1 MQPTHASF
9 VSLRT
14 RQAQASAANGLL
26 CIDSTS
32 WLTRPAP
39 NPTEVIWSNVTCPH
53 QQRGLRQ
60 LAGWGILALVI
71 IFFFPI
77 IFGLQ
82 QIVNLEGYA
91 EEGNWA
97 EWLLDAPLLGS
108 APRPAFHVWHQ
119 LIECSVHIPARTCAH
134 LVPCCFDLDD
144 VTFTDLRSCFQGDRT
159 CVRVRDRLCLLCRG
173 M

>member
-26 CIDSTS
+26 SIDSTS

-60 LAGWGILALVI
+60 LAGWGILALI
-71 IFFFPI
+71 IVFFFPI

-91 EEGNWA
+91 EPGNWA
-97 EWLLDAPLLGS
+97 QWLLDAPLLGS
-108 APRPAFHVWHQ
+108 ALPSPPERVWYQPPEH
-119 LIECSVHIPARTCAH
+119 P
-134 LVPCCFDLDD
+134 
-144 VTFTDLRSCFQGDRT
+144 
-159 CVRVRDRLCLLCRG
+159 
-173 M
+173 